1 MFNNDTKIIFF
12 VRTISRE
19 TREKVNLEDFEEDD
33 EVEFN
38 TRITF
43 HYDLEASNGL
53 TGEEEVIMPHMF
65 ILTMFLSTIA
75 DKPKLA
81 GLVGTKTVLTFF

>member
-1 MFNNDTKIIFF
+1 M
-12 VRTISRE
+12 
-19 TREKVNLEDFEEDD
+19 EDFEEDD

-81 GLVGTKTVLTFF
+81 GLVGTKTVLTFSNLLCSFFNFFLFEICYFV